1 MYKDKNPD
9 ISLSLEARIEV
20 TTTAGEDLQLQTQPL
35 NTLIRFYIDSIMA
48 LLFYMELAGLPLPNN
63 IGFAY
68 RVNIQYRLLPLEPHL
83 KTLAKQ
89 LQDRQVRFYY
99 NFGMSIPYI
108 DFELLED
115 IKDGRLYSRP
125 IEINIR
131 SLSNIIDTKVD
142 GITKRAW
149 SISNYPY
156 IVRDIIKDQGLYY
169 FFGYKNH

>member
-1 MYKDKNPD
+1 
-9 ISLSLEARIEV
+9 
-20 TTTAGEDLQLQTQPL
+20 
-35 NTLIRFYIDSIMA
+35 
-48 LLFYMELAGLPLPNN
+48 
-63 IGFAY
+63 
-68 RVNIQYRLLPLEPHL
+68 
-83 KTLAKQ
+83 
-89 LQDRQVRFYY
+89 
-99 NFGMSIPYI
+99 MSIPYI

-156 IVRDIIKDQGLYY
+156 IVRDIIKD
-169 FFGYKNH
+169 